1 MKTSFGILHRDL
13 SLWNLSM
20 VAQARSDWPVD
31 REWKLEELKR
41 CWESVPVDIR
51 SKIRRGLLIDWG
63 FAAIEGSPGLNV
75 ELTEQ
80 DLTVYPPVSSDSR
93 WLVTRD
99 ITFDEAETGRHCLP
113 GVSSSFKPEGR
124 FLIPPL
130 WIPNEHTKELEVNP
144 YTNSFLTKAAT
155 DGQLDVDWVNDTL
168 KKQEEVSSTV
178 TVSND
183 FE

>member
-1 MKTSFGILHRDL
+1 
-13 SLWNLSM
+13 
-20 VAQARSDWPVD
+20 
-31 REWKLEELKR
+31 
-41 CWESVPVDIR
+41 
-51 SKIRRGLLIDWG
+51 
-63 FAAIEGSPGLNV
+63 
-75 ELTEQ
+75 
-80 DLTVYPPVSSDSR
+80 
-93 WLVTRD
+93 VTRD